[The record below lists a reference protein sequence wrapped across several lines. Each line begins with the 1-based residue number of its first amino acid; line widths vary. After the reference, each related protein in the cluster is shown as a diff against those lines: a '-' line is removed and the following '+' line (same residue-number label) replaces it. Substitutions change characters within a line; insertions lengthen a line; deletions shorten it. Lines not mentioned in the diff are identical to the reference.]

1 MEEPSRRRG
10 QAWEECGR
18 RRDERDRG
26 RMQLPATI
34 EAPAG
39 QVWMRVCDRHPSG
52 DAPRGRARAS
62 PSVCSVDDAARRR
75 SLAGARA
82 ATATYPLRCRIAIG
96 HLRARNGEDE
106 PVRSVEETGV
116 FCRRREVR

>member
-1 MEEPSRRRG
+1 
-10 QAWEECGR
+10 
-18 RRDERDRG
+18 
-26 RMQLPATI
+26 MQLLATVE

-39 QVWMRVCDRHPSG
+39 QVWMRVFDRHHLVMPRAG
-52 DAPRGRARAS
+52 ERERAPAR
-62 PSVCSVDDAARRR
+62 PSVCSCRRCGTQAQSGR
-75 SLAGARA
+75 SA
-82 ATATYPLRCRIAIG
+82 ATATYPLRCRLATG